1 MVAFGIGACA
11 RFQPTPPVPP
21 TDPGFALEPV
31 SFASLSG
38 WDRDAQSPALAAFAR
53 SCSVLAGRLGVTPI
67 GKIDTVRADWRQA
80 CAAAER
86 VPAGDDLSARAF
98 FAEWFTPYAVSGNEG
113 RDGIFTGY
121 YEAELKGSWT
131 RHGPYRT
138 PIYARPDDL
147 VTLDASELR
156 KRPNGA
162 RATGRVADGRLVPYP
177 NRAEIDGGALA
188 GRGLEILWVDDAV
201 DAFFLHI
208 QGSGRVAMEDGA
220 VVRLGFAAKNG
231 HAYTAIGRELVAE
244 GAIEAAEVSMQ
255 TIRAW
260 LADYPSRAAA
270 MMARN
275 ASYIF
280 FRRLAGEGPVGS
292 QGVALTP
299 GRSLAVDPRFVPL
312 GAPVWIDTVDP
323 VAPEKP
329 LRRLVVAQDTGSA
342 IVGPVRG
349 DLFWGF
355 GAWAAMRAG
364 SMKARGR
371 LFVLL
376 PRDVDPTASP

>member
-1 MVAFGIGACA
+1 VAFGVGACA
-11 RFQPTPPVPP
+11 RIQPTPPAPP
-21 TDPGFALEPV
+21 TAPGYALEPV
-31 SFASLSG
+31 LFASLSG
-38 WDRDAQSPALAAFAR
+38 WNRDSQSRALEAFAR
-53 SCSVLAGRLGVTPI
+53 SCSVLARRPGGSGI
-67 GKIDTVRADWRQA
+67 GEIGTARADWRLV
-80 CAAAER
+80 CAAVEHELR
-86 VPAGDDLSARAF
+86 GDDRSARTF
-98 FAEWFTPYAVSGNEG
+98 FAEWFTPHAVFGDEG
-113 RDGIFTGY
+113 REGTFTGY

-147 VTLDASELR
+147 VTLESGKFGESV
-156 KRPNGA
+156 KGKNI
-162 RATGRVADGRLVPYP
+162 TGRIADGRLVPYP
-177 NRAEIDGGALA
+177 SRAEIDGGALA

-208 QGSGRVAMEDGA
+208 QGSGRVVMEDGV

-231 HAYTAIGRELVAE
+231 HAYTAIGRELIAE

-260 LADYPSRAAA
+260 LAANPSRAAA
-270 MMARN
+270 VMARN

-280 FRRLAGEGPVGS
+280 FRRLSGEGPIGA
-292 QGVALTP
+292 QGVPLTP

-312 GAPVWIDTVDP
+312 GAPVWIDIVDP
-323 VAPEKP
+323 VAPHKR
-329 LRRLVVAQDTGSA
+329 LRRLAVAQDTGSA

-376 PRDVDPTASP
+376 PRGAAPTTSP

>member
-177 NRAEIDGGALA
+177 SRAEIDGGALA

-244 GAIEAAEVSMQ
+244 AAHDELGVVVVQLRRRAVQQRLQPLTPRAPPAPPPAAQTALRLPGRGPDGAFGVGVGRQPVHRHSAEGQ
-255 TIRAW
+255 R
-260 LADYPSRAAA
+260 RAAT
-270 MMARN
+270 R
-275 ASYIF
+275 
-280 FRRLAGEGPVGS
+280 
-292 QGVALTP
+292 
-299 GRSLAVDPRFVPL
+299 PR
-312 GAPVWIDTVDP
+312 
-323 VAPEKP
+323 
-329 LRRLVVAQDTGSA
+329 
-342 IVGPVRG
+342 
-349 DLFWGF
+349 
-355 GAWAAMRAG
+355 
-364 SMKARGR
+364 
-371 LFVLL
+371 
-376 PRDVDPTASP
+376 PTA

>member
-1 MVAFGIGACA
+1 VAFGVGACA
-11 RFQPTPPVPP
+11 RFQPPPSAPL
-21 TDPGFALEPV
+21 TGPGFALEAV

-38 WDRDAQSPALAAFAR
+38 WVGDAQSGALKAFAR
-53 SCSVLAGRLGVTPI
+53 SCSVLTRRPADTRS
-67 GKIDTVRADWRQA
+67 GKIGTVRADWRQA

-86 VPAGDDLSARAF
+86 VPRGDDRSARAF
-98 FAEWFTPYAVSGNEG
+98 FAGWFTPYAVLGDEG
-113 RDGIFTGY
+113 RDGTFTGY

-131 RHGPYRT
+131 RHDSYRT

-147 VTLDASELR
+147 VGFDPGKLR
-156 KRPNGA
+156 ESQKGA
-162 RATGRVADGRLVPYP
+162 RVTGGVADGRLIP
-177 NRAEIDGGALA
+177 NPSRAEIDAGALA
-188 GRGLEILWVDDAV
+188 DRGLEILWVDDAV

-208 QGSGRVAMEDGA
+208 QGSGRVVMEDGA

-231 HAYTAIGRELVAE
+231 HPYTAIGRELIAE
-244 GAIEAAEVSMQ
+244 GVIEAADISMQ

-260 LADYPSRAAA
+260 LADNPSRAPA

-280 FRRLAGEGPVGS
+280 FRRLAGEGPLGA
-292 QGVALTP
+292 QGVPLTP
-299 GRSLAVDPRFVPL
+299 GRSLAVDPRYVPL

-323 VAPEKP
+323 VAPDEP
-329 LRRLVVAQDTGSA
+329 LRRLAVAQDTGSA

-355 GAWAAMRAG
+355 GEWAAMRAG
-364 SMKARGR
+364 RMKGRGR

-376 PRDVDPTASP
+376 PRDAVPAVSP

>member
-1 MVAFGIGACA
+1 M
-11 RFQPTPPVPP
+11 R
-21 TDPGFALEPV
+21 
-31 SFASLSG
+31 
-38 WDRDAQSPALAAFAR
+38 
-53 SCSVLAGRLGVTPI
+53 I
-67 GKIDTVRADWRQA
+67 GKIGTVRVDWRQA

-86 VPAGDDLSARAF
+86 VPRGDDRSARAF
-98 FAEWFTPYAVSGNEG
+98 FAGWFTPYAVFGDEG
-113 RDGIFTGY
+113 SDGTFTGY

-131 RHGPYRT
+131 RHDAYRI

-147 VTLDASELR
+147 VRIDPGKLR
-156 KRPNGA
+156 ESQKGA
-162 RATGRVADGRLVPYP
+162 RITVRVADGRLVPNP
-177 NRAEIDGGALA
+177 SRAEIDAGALA

-231 HAYTAIGRELVAE
+231 HPYTAIGRELIAE
-244 GAIEAAEVSMQ
+244 GVIEAADISMQ

-260 LADYPSRAAA
+260 LADNPSRAPA

-280 FRRLAGEGPVGS
+280 FRRLAGEGPIGA
-292 QGVALTP
+292 QGVPLTP

-312 GAPVWIDTVDP
+312 GAPVWIDTIDP
-323 VAPEKP
+323 VAPDEP

-342 IVGPVRG
+342 ILGPVRG

-355 GAWAAMRAG
+355 GEWAAKRAG
-364 SMKARGR
+364 SMKGRGR

-376 PRDVDPTASP
+376 PRDAVPTASP

>member
-1 MVAFGIGACA
+1 MAFGVGACA
-11 RFQPTPPVPP
+11 RIQPTPPAPL
-21 TDPGFALEPV
+21 TGPGFALEPV

-38 WDRDAQSPALAAFAR
+38 WDRDAQSRALTAFAR
-53 SCSVLAGRLGVTPI
+53 SCSVQAKRPGGTGIATAGAA
-67 GKIDTVRADWRQA
+67 RADWHRA

-86 VPAGDDLSARAF
+86 VPRGDDGTARAF
-98 FAEWFTPYAVSGNEG
+98 FAEWFTPHAVSGNEG
-113 RDGIFTGY
+113 HDGTFTGY

-138 PIYARPDDL
+138 PIHARPDDL
-147 VTLDASELR
+147 VTVDLGEFRENL
-156 KRPNGA
+156 KGEH
-162 RATGRVADGRLVPYP
+162 ATGRIADGRLVPYAS
-177 NRAEIDGGALA
+177 RAEIDAGALA

-208 QGSGRVAMEDGA
+208 QGSGRVVMDDGA

-231 HAYTAIGRELVAE
+231 HAYTAIGRELVAR

-260 LADYPSRAAA
+260 LASNPSRAAA
-270 MMARN
+270 AMARN
-275 ASYIF
+275 ASYVF
-280 FRRLAGEGPVGS
+280 FRRLAGEGPIGA
-292 QGVALTP
+292 QGVPLTP

-323 VAPEKP
+323 VAPGKP
-329 LRRLVVAQDTGSA
+329 LRRLAVAQDTGSA

-355 GAWAAMRAG
+355 GAWAAERAG
-364 SMKARGR
+364 RMKGRGR

-376 PRDVDPTASP
+376 SRDAVPTATP